1 MIIRAGDIPETLQTP
16 RPLSLK
22 RFVNVEEHSEQ
33 ISMTWVHIWGHHD
46 RIVNASCDRV
56 YYILEGEGTFQVGD
70 DAPMET
76 VSPGDVVFIEHGTP
90 YEFEGH
96 MRYIVMNGPA
106 FVAGSDEVLPPQFA
120 SQATHGG

>member
-1 MIIRAGDIPETLQTP
+1 MIIRAGDMPETLQTP

-22 RFVNVEEHSEQ
+22 RFINGEEHSEQ

-70 DAPMET
+70 DAPIEM
-76 VSPGDVVFIEHGTP
+76 VSPRRRRVHRSTARRTSSRGTC
-90 YEFEGH
+90 
-96 MRYIVMNGPA
+96 
-106 FVAGSDEVLPPQFA
+106 
-120 SQATHGG
+120 ATSS

>member
-1 MIIRAGDIPETLQTP
+1 MIIRADDIPETLQTP

-22 RFVNVEEHSEQ
+22 RFINVEEHTPQ

-46 RIVNASCDRV
+46 RIVNDICDRA

-70 DAPMET
+70 DTPMEAVT
-76 VSPGDVVFIEHGTP
+76 AGDVVYIAHGVP

-106 FVAGSDEVLPPQFA
+106 FTAGSDEVLPPAFP
-120 SQATHGG
+120 SQT